1 MSGPFT
7 DVPIVKNR
15 FSAIDDQVFIDR
27 GKRISEYRGCF
38 FKGHAM
44 SAKIAAAL
52 RASHS
57 NPIMAS
63 PLDVPSHIKH
73 QVNARPQRI
82 RAAIS
87 PGIYLHITIAV
98 GRL

>member
-38 FKGHAM
+38 FKGHAV
-44 SAKIAAAL
+44 SAKICSCLA
-52 RASHS
+52 RIPFKS
-57 NPIMAS
+57 NHGVTA
-63 PLDVPSHIKH
+63 
-73 QVNARPQRI
+73 
-82 RAAIS
+82 
-87 PGIYLHITIAV
+87 
-98 GRL
+98 